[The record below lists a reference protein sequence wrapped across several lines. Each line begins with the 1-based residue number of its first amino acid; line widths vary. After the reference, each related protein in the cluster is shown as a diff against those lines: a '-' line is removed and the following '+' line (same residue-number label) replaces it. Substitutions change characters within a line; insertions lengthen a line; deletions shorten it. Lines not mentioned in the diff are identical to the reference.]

1 MRVCWSSLVRF
12 ALLHCFT
19 LDDGNNSPQKPIFFS
34 IKHHHNCACFSVK
47 TNKPPVTNPPLTQIS
62 TRTTTKNCQFSFNV
76 PNSNCQGGNSAV
88 QQTLASLRQQLA
100 TARQQHQAQNAA
112 LQSVISTLQSQQSG
126 YVTKIADLQNEVQ
139 SLVAAFNSLVS
150 GQSSTTSA
158 PAISTGP
165 SVTIGNPSTFKQDI
179 KNIQAILQNAMND
192 FESKIFNLSSVLNQ
206 NQIQES
212 KVLLSLFI

>member
-1 MRVCWSSLVRF
+1 M
-12 ALLHCFT
+12 
-19 LDDGNNSPQKPIFFS
+19 
-34 IKHHHNCACFSVK
+34 K
-47 TNKPPVTNPPLTQIS
+47 TNKPPVTNPPLSQIS

-88 QQTLASLRQQLA
+88 QQTLTSLRQQLA

-126 YVTKIADLQNEVQ
+126 YITKIADLQNEVK

-150 GQSSTTSA
+150 GQSSTTYA
-158 PAISTGP
+158 PVISTVSSIG
-165 SVTIGNPSTFKQDI
+165 SGNPSNLKQEI
-179 KNIQAILQNAMND
+179 KNVQTILQNAMND
-192 FESKIFNLSSVLNQ
+192 FESKIFNLSSILNQ

-212 KVLLSLFI
+212 KVILSLFYLQHHLSHIHNIYNYKKVTDLNQ